1 MLTLWSAG
9 MAPAAPHWT
18 EVLFFG
24 QLIILMV
31 LISPVC
37 HLAYF
42 VLEMPLIM
50 AVVDKEWKLRPNK
63 TGPRGQVCLL
73 AALFVGVFMAD
84 LLTHI
89 PGLDI
94 LRDLG
99 LSMYAALVWWAVAWL
114 LIYRD
119 KEWHVPMRRA
129 GIYVG
134 VRRRLATASIKS

>member
-1 MLTLWSAG
+1 
-9 MAPAAPHWT
+9 
-18 EVLFFG
+18 
-24 QLIILMV
+24 MV

-50 AVVDKEWKLRPNK
+50 AVVDKEWIPALTRPDS
-63 TGPRGQVCLL
+63 RGQVCLL